1 MGRLVDALK
10 RLESR
15 TPQDVDETAVSAWSP
30 AVPEL
35 SPADDAELRG
45 ETQIAQTLD
54 EAEAT
59 LADVQDSLAP
69 QSSETFLLPTDYSAP
84 LPFPQSIPED
94 SFEITPITASEAKN
108 LDISVQPSEQ
118 TSLLPEIP
126 CCAEDHVQATA
137 TASQRPAAVPVIPD
151 AWEKIARS
159 ICGQLP
165 PGEASAL
172 MITSPQDGEGK
183 TEVLLGLVSVLRGLA
198 GGKMVVVDA
207 NFRRPTL
214 SRRCASPRGPG
225 LGEFLWGAAPWTAAI
240 QPAAIDGA
248 DLLPNF
254 GLPKNLDHMAQPQ
267 GFDALLHALREEYPL
282 VLIDAASLAHVETT
296 LFASACDG
304 AYLVVRFGS
313 ATRSTVRLAVD
324 VLAQSGSRL
333 WGCIGVGED

>member
-15 TPQDVDETAVSAWSP
+15 TPQDANEPAASACLP
-30 AVPEL
+30 AAPVF

-54 EAEAT
+54 EAEDT
-59 LADVQDSLAP
+59 LADLQDSFAP
-69 QSSETFLLPTDYSAP
+69 QSSETFILPTDFSAP
-84 LPFPQSIPED
+84 HPFLQPIPED
-94 SFEITPITASEAKN
+94 SFEIRPGTASEAEN
-108 LDISVQPSEQ
+108 LDTGRQPSEP

-126 CCAEDHVQATA
+126 CSAEDHIQATA
-137 TASQRPAAVPVIPD
+137 RASQPPAVVPAIPD

-159 ICGQLP
+159 ICAQLP
-165 PGEASAL
+165 PEEESAL
-172 MITSPQDGEGK
+172 MFTSPQDGEGK
-183 TEVLLGLVSVLRGLA
+183 TEVLLGLVPVLRGLA
-198 GGKMVVVDA
+198 GGKMIVVDA

-214 SRRCASPRGPG
+214 SRRCASPGGPG
-225 LGEFLWGAAPWTAAI
+225 LGEFLWGTAPWTAAI
-240 QPAAIDGA
+240 QPAAVDGA

-254 GLPKNLDHMAQPQ
+254 GLPRNLDRTAQPQ
-267 GFDALLHALREEYPL
+267 GFDALLHALRKEYPL
-282 VLIDAASLAHVETT
+282 VLIDAASLAHAETT

-333 WGCIGVGED
+333 WGCIGVGE